1 MPVEFAAVPTVDGAA
16 AEAVHTRRD
25 ALPVGLLGIL
35 GPVTEMLAGIRG
47 SAESPLA
54 PARARL
60 VVFAADH
67 GIAIREVSAWPVAET
82 ARRASVLALGGGPI
96 GALAASAGVGVR
108 VIDVGVDADLAAT
121 GVDVTQVIR
130 RSSGAIDVEDA
141 LTADETEQAIQLG
154 RDTADAEVDAG
165 ADLLIGAVCGVGVST
180 PTAALVAAVTG
191 MEPVDA
197 TTRGSGIDDAAWIR
211 KAAAVRDALYRCKV
225 AGTDAV
231 TLLRTAGGADLAAL
245 AGFIAQAAVRR
256 TPVLVD
262 DVPSTLAAVLAHR
275 LAPGADSAVLV
286 ASEAPERT
294 HRRLLDLIGATPL
307 LDLGITDGPV
317 ASLLAVPMIRAAAA
331 LVDAA
336 DAGPAPD
343 RAPAAISSWDAGLL

>member
-1 MPVEFAAVPTVDGAA
+1 M
-16 AEAVHTRRD
+16 
-25 ALPVGLLGIL
+25 
-35 GPVTEMLAGIRG
+35 
-47 SAESPLA
+47 
-54 PARARL
+54 
-60 VVFAADH
+60 
-67 GIAIREVSAWPVAET
+67 
-82 ARRASVLALGGGPI
+82 
-96 GALAASAGVGVR
+96 
-108 VIDVGVDADLAAT
+108 
-121 GVDVTQVIR
+121 
-130 RSSGAIDVEDA
+130 
-141 LTADETEQAIQLG
+141 
-154 RDTADAEVDAG
+154 DAG

-225 AGTDAV
+225 AGTDAI
-231 TLLRTAGGADLAAL
+231 TLLRTAGGTDLAAL

-262 DVPSTLAAVLAHR
+262 DVPSTLAAVLANR
-275 LAPGADSAVLV
+275 LAPGSDTAVLV

-307 LDLGITDGPV
+307 LDLGITDGPT
-317 ASLLAVPMIRAAAA
+317 ASLLAVPLIRAAAA

-336 DAGPAPD
+336 DADPAPE

>member
-1 MPVEFAAVPTVDGAA
+1 MPVDFAAVPVVDGAA
-16 AEAVHTRRD
+16 TEEVHARRE

-35 GPVTEMLAGIRG
+35 GPVAEMLAGIRG
-47 SAESPLA
+47 SAAPPLA
-54 PARARL
+54 PTRPRL
-60 VVFAADH
+60 VMFAADH
-67 GIAIREVSAWPVAET
+67 GIAVRNVSAWPVAET
-82 ARRASVLALGGGPI
+82 ARRASELAVGVGPI
-96 GALAASAGVGVR
+96 AALAAAAGVGVR
-108 VIDVGVDADLAAT
+108 VIDVGVDGDLSAT
-121 GVDVTQVIR
+121 GVDVTQVVR
-130 RSSGAIDVEDA
+130 RGSGVIDVEDA
-141 LTADETEQAIQLG
+141 LTAEETDRAIRIG
-154 RDTADAEVDAG
+154 RDAADAEVDTG
-165 ADLLIGAVCGVGVST
+165 ADLLIGAVCGVGAST

-225 AGTDAV
+225 AGTDAI

-294 HRRLLDLIGATPL
+294 HRRLLDLLGATPL

-317 ASLLAVPMIRAAAA
+317 ASLLTVPMIRAAAA
-331 LVDAA
+331 LIDAIDA
-336 DAGPAPD
+336 DTAPE